1 MEKLQTQSGIIRR
14 CRRYTEPMRHK
25 PLFIALIGLVLAAS
39 AHAQWK
45 WRDAKGNVQYSDR
58 PPPPGTLDKDILQ
71 RPAAASRN
79 VVIVPAGQPASAA
92 ASAPKPA
99 ASAPTKAEQD
109 AAARAK
115 QEQDKEAAKQ
125 KEEERRVAAQR
136 RENCSRAQAG
146 LRDLQSGTRI
156 TRTNDKGERVFMD
169 EAQIAVEVARA
180 RDVISSECR

>member
-1 MEKLQTQSGIIRR
+1 
-14 CRRYTEPMRHK
+14 MRHK

-58 PPPPGTLDKDILQ
+58 PPPPGTQDKDILQ
-71 RPAAASRN
+71 RPVAASRS
-79 VVIVPAGQPASAA
+79 VVIVPAGQPAAASAA
-92 ASAPKPA
+92 ASAPRSA
-99 ASAPTKAEQD
+99 ASGPTKAEQD

-115 QEQDKEAAKQ
+115 QEQDKDAAKQ

-169 EAQIAVEVARA
+169 EAQIATEVARA